1 MVLSAVQSLNSLNDQ
16 IASIMVTGPKPLEQE
31 QPVFPPPEKEPLQKS
46 MTLMRHLLVDAQAKI
61 LKMMDDNKQL
71 AQRIDGAIQSASQ
84 EVTNLRSELSAT
96 SRRLAELGASDCAS
110 VLETP
115 QQNHND
121 PSSHPR
127 QRPSATDLCYKTEIS
142 SLMDFNS
149 PDASLDKVLL
159 REEVAQL
166 QEEVHLLRQMKDMLS
181 KDLEETQGGCSAD
194 VLSATELRVQLA
206 QKEQELDR
214 AKEALQA
221 MKSDRKRLKVEK
233 ADLVN
238 QMQQLYATLES
249 REEQLRD
256 FIRNYEQHRKESED
270 AVKALAKEKDLLE
283 REKWDLRRQ
292 TKEATE
298 HTGMLRSQLDLKE
311 NRIKELEAELAMMS
325 NCVSQRMEIRLFE
338 RVADRDYSPR
348 VMGAK
353 QSLATLNKDVPK
365 RHSVAMPTETVVNG
379 NNQEW
384 VMHADLPLTA
394 AIRQSQQTLYVHAG
408 HPTDRQVA
416 AVRVSPCHSRQPS
429 VISDASALEGDRSST
444 PSDINSPRHR
454 THSLCNSLEDLEEA
468 KRKKKKEKMGLGSL
482 SRVFAR
488 GKQRKSLDP
497 GLFDDSDCLSSPTRH
512 SLSDGSED
520 QLDRLQQVELA
531 RMTPMSQW
539 RAGTVQAWLEV
550 VMAMPMYIRSCS
562 ENVKSGKV
570 LLGLTDEDLELGLGV
585 SSLMHRRKLRLAIE
599 DYRDAENGR
608 GLSKAADMDHH
619 WVAKAWLSDVGL
631 PQYSQAF
638 HNHLVDGRLL
648 NSLTRRD
655 LERHLNIT
663 KTFHQVSLL
672 LGIELLHL
680 LNFDK
685 EALQARRVQC
695 EHQNV
700 DPLVWTS
707 HRVVK
712 WIKDIDLKEFAE
724 SLLSSGVHGAVMVLD
739 PTFNIDA
746 MATALGIP
754 NNKHMIRRHL
764 VEEMKTLI
772 GPARTDT
779 KQDYEHLGL
788 GTPPPLLRQN
798 SAGRPP
804 SSTGRHTDDEGSLRR
819 RAVKP
824 PTGFSPKTRNGRDL
838 CCHSSNG
845 SLPRDVRDPTPPRSE
860 GSPIHGYTSVEVTNV

>member
-1 MVLSAVQSLNSLNDQ
+1 MEETLTCSRSPFSQVFGRQGQLMQATVQSLNSLNDQ
-16 IASIMVTGPKPLEQE
+16 IASFMVTRPKPLEPEE
-31 QPVFPPPEKEPLQKS
+31 QTYSPPEKETLQKS
-46 MTLMRHLLVDAQAKI
+46 MNLMRHLLVDAQAKI

-96 SRRLAELGASDCAS
+96 SRRLAELGATDSSAS
-110 VLETP
+110 MLETV
-115 QQNHND
+115 QHNHND
-121 PSSHPR
+121 PSPQHKQKP
-127 QRPSATDLCYKTEIS
+127 PTTDLCYKTEIS

-206 QKEQELDR
+206 QKEEELDR

-221 MKSDRKRLKVEK
+221 MKSDRKRLKAEK

-311 NRIKELEAELAMMS
+311 NRIKELEAELAM
-325 NCVSQRMEIRLFE
+325 
-338 RVADRDYSPR
+338 
-348 VMGAK
+348 AK
-353 QSLATLNKDVPK
+353 QSLATLTKDVPK
-365 RHSVAMPTETVVNG
+365 RHSLAMPTEAVVNG

-384 VMHADLPLTA
+384 VMQADLPLTA
-394 AIRQSQQTLYVHAG
+394 AIRQSQQTLYVHTG

-416 AVRVSPCHSRQPS
+416 AVRVSPIHSRQPS
-429 VISDASALEGDRSST
+429 IISDASAVEGDRSST

-497 GLFDDSDCLSSPTRH
+497 GLFDDSDSLYSSTRL

-550 VMAMPMYIRSCS
+550 VMAMPMYIRTCS

-585 SSLMHRRKLRLAIE
+585 NSLMHRRKLRLAIE
-599 DYRDAENGR
+599 DYREAENGKE
-608 GLSKAADMDHH
+608 LSKAADLDHH
-619 WVAKAWLSDVGL
+619 WVAKAWLSDMGL

-638 HNHLVDGRLL
+638 HTHLVDGRML

-663 KTFHQVSLL
+663 KKFHQVSLL
-672 LGIELLHL
+672 LGIELLQSL
-680 LNFDK
+680 DFNK
-685 EALQARRVQC
+685 EVLQARRIQC
-695 EHQNV
+695 EHQNE

-712 WIKDIDLKEFAE
+712 WIKDIDLKEYAD
-724 SLLSSGVHGAVMVLD
+724 SLLSSGVHGAVMMLD
-739 PTFNIDA
+739 PSFNTDSL
-746 MATALGIP
+746 ATALGIP
-754 NNKHMIRRHL
+754 SNKHMVRRHL
-764 VEEMKTLI
+764 DEEMMALI
-772 GPARTDT
+772 GSARANTQQSYD
-779 KQDYEHLGL
+779 LSGAI
-788 GTPPPLLRQN
+788 TPPSLLRQN
-798 SAGRPP
+798 SLTRPP
-804 SSTGRHTDDEGSLRR
+804 SSNTRHTDDEGSLRR

-824 PTGFSPKTRNGRDL
+824 PIGLSPKKRGGRDVS
-838 CCHSSNG
+838 CHSSFG
-845 SLPRDVRDPTPPRSE
+845 SLPREVRDHTPSRSE
-860 GSPIHGYTSVEVTNV
+860 GSPIRGYSSIEITNV